1 MSDSQYWASLW
12 GLGIVI
18 FLCLFLMFLGVGV
31 FGTLYDRI
39 SVWPIWN
46 SHFWVKFK
54 IPLIIIGVI
63 GFIAGV
69 LALARYQSQKEL
81 KAAQEYAQAQG
92 WSFSR
97 YDTQG
102 FKERV
107 AGIWWN
113 FNFDLQYIRTVETGQ
128 RSLYL
133 FDCSYKHKEATA
145 RTSYSDGT
153 ACLVQSD
160 RFRSVTVPLE
170 IVTRD
175 WTEVMISDKVDM
187 GQSPFAEKF
196 LVLSKDPGPAREIV
210 NASIQAIMLEH
221 LKKPLYNPVG
231 VSLGPGGAIVL
242 ADRTFEHDLLQD
254 LLDLARLLESA
265 VERPQRN

>member
-1 MSDSQYWASLW
+1 M
-12 GLGIVI
+12 I
-18 FLCLFLMFLGVGV
+18 LGVGV
-31 FGTLYDRI
+31 FGVLYDRI

-46 SHFWVKFK
+46 SPIWVKVT
-54 IPLIIIGVI
+54 IPLIIIFVF

-97 YDTQG
+97 DVTQEL
-102 FKERV
+102 KESV

-128 RSLYL
+128 RRLYL
-133 FDCSYKHKEATA
+133 FDCSYKHKESIA
-145 RTSYSDGT
+145 RTSYSRGT

-160 RFRSVTVPLE
+160 RLLSVTVPLE

-175 WTEVMISDKVDM
+175 WTEVMIADKVDM

-196 LVLSKDPGPAREIV
+196 LVLSKDPGQAREIV
-210 NASIQAIMLEH
+210 NASIQAIMLQH

-231 VSLGPGGAIVL
+231 VSLAPGGAIVL

-254 LLDLARLLESA
+254 ILDLARQIEAA
-265 VERPQRN
+265 VGRL

>member
-1 MSDSQYWASLW
+1 MSDSQYWTSLW
-12 GLGIVI
+12 GLGIII
-18 FLCLFLMFLGVGV
+18 FLCLFLMILGVGV
-31 FGTLYDRI
+31 FVTLYDRI

-54 IPLIIIGVI
+54 IPLIIICVI

-145 RTSYSDGT
+145 KVHDSQGT

-160 RFRSVTVPLE
+160 RLRSVTVPLE

-175 WTEVMISDKVDM
+175 WTEVMIADKVDM

-210 NASIQAIMLEH
+210 NASIQAIMLQH

-254 LLDLARLLESA
+254 ILALARQIEA
-265 VERPQRN
+265 AIE